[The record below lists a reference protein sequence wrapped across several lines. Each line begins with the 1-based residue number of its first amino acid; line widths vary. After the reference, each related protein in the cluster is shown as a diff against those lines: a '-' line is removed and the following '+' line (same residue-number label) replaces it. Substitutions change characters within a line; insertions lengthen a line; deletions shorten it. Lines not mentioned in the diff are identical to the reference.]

1 MQFLSNFCSGA
12 LFNFMKSESRDKD
25 VSDINEMVERDFKF
39 YILDSSEEYI
49 SGMPKVVER

>member
-1 MQFLSNFCSGA
+1 
-12 LFNFMKSESRDKD
+12 MKSESRDKD

-49 SGMPKVVER
+49 SGMPRVVERLGVILTIKNIINNF